1 MWQSYVKALLVINRS
16 SCCGGTAQTLHK
28 SRHAAKA
35 PPNMQSYLQAKN
47 AECASSYANYATER
61 ALSLFLSM
69 SLIHSIPMCVCVCG
83 WVIRRQVGQLQ
94 SKTEIEREIGS
105 QMYCELKE
113 YKISAF
119 SIAARHLQ

>member
-1 MWQSYVKALLVINRS
+1 MGQSYVKALLVINRS
-16 SCCGGTAQTLHK
+16 SCCGGAAQTLHK

-47 AECASSYANYATER
+47 AECAPSYANYATER
-61 ALSLFLSM
+61 VLSPLSVSH
-69 SLIHSIPMCVCVCG
+69 SLYPYVCVCG

-113 YKISAF
+113 YKISAS

>member
-1 MWQSYVKALLVINRS
+1 MRNVPRV
-16 SCCGGTAQTLHK
+16 
-28 SRHAAKA
+28 
-35 PPNMQSYLQAKN
+35 MQSMQQRELP
-47 AECASSYANYATER
+47 
-61 ALSLFLSM
+61 LSLSLS
-69 SLIHSIPMCVCVCG
+69 LTHSVYPYVCVCG

-113 YKISAF
+113 YKISAS

>member
-1 MWQSYVKALLVINRS
+1 MVA
-16 SCCGGTAQTLHK
+16 AETLHK

-47 AECASSYANYATER
+47 AECAPSYAKYATER
-61 ALSLFLSM
+61 ALSIFLS
-69 SLIHSIPMCVCVCG
+69 LTYSIPMCVPVCG

-113 YKISAF
+113 YKISAS